1 MNSNQ
6 TRRQD
11 YSSIGGEQ
19 EFFATPLLRKSIDDS
34 LARIGKPIEGA
45 RVLDIGAGECP
56 LRGRLEDAGYQYE
69 SLDIEQNHRRTIDH
83 VARIDR
89 SLPESLLAQE
99 GYDLLVLTEVLE
111 HVPDWAKAF
120 ENLASLLKVGG
131 LCIITTPFFYML
143 HEEPYD
149 FWRSTDHALRH
160 FAASHGFEVFHSQ
173 RNGDGWDVLGTLLC
187 STSVCRRKKS
197 FMAYL
202 ATLPV
207 WFFHKLLKMFFK
219 SRALHGLVDF
229 QMRYYLGNFFVLR
242 KI

>member
-1 MNSNQ
+1 MNTNQ

-34 LARIGKPIEGA
+34 LARIGKPLEGA

-111 HVPDWAKAF
+111 HVPDWAMAF
-120 ENLASLLKVGG
+120 ENLARLLKVGG

-149 FWRSTDHALRH
+149 FWRPTDHALIH

-207 WFFHKLLKMFFK
+207 WCVHKLLKMFFK
-219 SRALHGLVDF
+219 SRVLQGLVAF
-229 QMRYYLGNFFVLR
+229 QMRYYLGNYFVLR